1 MYGTHFKVGGG
12 GGGMRSDGG
21 GGAHGKDGEG
31 GKRVRR
37 IKLKWRRLRWRIEA
51 LYDWREWEGVQRLP

>member
-1 MYGTHFKVGGG
+1 MYFVYGTHFKVGGG

-21 GGAHGKDGEG
+21 GG
-31 GKRVRR
+31 VRR